1 MLWTLWFEGSMRS
14 RHRNN
19 RRQVA
24 DSIVKHLDTL
34 FSAALRLTG
43 DTAEAEDL
51 VQDTCLRAY
60 EAAAALS
67 HPERV
72 KHWLLKILTHR
83 YIDTA
88 RKRAWQPTI
97 LPYDDREGSYDQG
110 VARVQHLTIP
120 TPEDVAMQRELL
132 AALKRALDGLPPA
145 FRLAFLG
152 VGPTVEKK
160 RNL

>member
-1 MLWTLWFEGSMRS
+1 MRS

-60 EAAAALS
+60 EAAATLS

-83 YIDTA
+83 YIDAA
-88 RKRAWQPTI
+88 RKRAGQPTI
-97 LPYDDREGSYDQG
+97 LPYDDGEGSYEQG
-110 VARVQHLTIP
+110 APGCCT
-120 TPEDVAMQRELL
+120 
-132 AALKRALDGLPPA
+132 
-145 FRLAFLG
+145 
-152 VGPTVEKK
+152 
-160 RNL
+160 